1 MERSPT
7 PPQNPIP
14 PTHHHDE
21 IHAEGEPGVESFLPH
36 TQVIWDRL
44 QYEAREGDAL
54 NLNLNLLEDSGDL
67 ARRGLLDDTGGH
79 IERNLLG
86 AGDHGGRNP
95 GDGGRSHMLSTIP
108 GSTSSGPRYSQ
119 LDPNAGDITPDGDR
133 GEAVRYALDQLGPDD
148 ANRGV
153 KQSPRTRWDADNN
166 AADRQALLQ
175 PEPVTRAPIVQRY
188 ELYSDT
194 PPRVAVAP
202 RVPVIKENTNYGSPH
217 GPPPVTALPQ
227 TPDVVIPYD
236 NEDPILNFLPGILR
250 PVWLGLY
257 ICLVTLFLAGLLFSG
272 IYSAL
277 NDGLYAYTAFGGGR
291 WFIFKYLPTLL
302 GMILLLWLFQIQIA
316 LQRIAPYMA
325 MSRRSEGKI
334 RSQGPLMQVQPTDFL
349 TPKTFYFKAKQPIIG
364 AAMIIFWLQIF
375 TIPLLACLYN
385 VYFYGDIYAGNGSW
399 RWTAVQGIVWTLFA
413 LYFLQLVALILLAV
427 WLWRQRT
434 GLLWDPRSIA
444 DLITL
449 LDRSNIIQ
457 DYEGSEYFKN
467 AKVFQG
473 HLGHRS
479 DRLGYWTTTKKPND
493 IWYGISEEGGHV
505 REYGDNDPAFVNE
518 KQDRFA
524 PSTTHH
530 NGYLKNGHANG
541 ITNPEKGTEEYDHRT
556 KYLPWFLKPS
566 MALLWVIAAIV
577 LYLAFLIASFV
588 KQAVMYGFDPRL
600 PVLPDAAGFS
610 STNFFYSFMPA
621 LLAHLIFLSW
631 LSVDY
636 AYRRLQPYASLST
649 SSTHGSHPQDSLLLD
664 YPYRLPFSVTFS
676 AILAGHYIVA
686 WFSILT
692 LIAASLPILAGG
704 VFWSQFY
711 IPTQSVRVSVHPAGY
726 YALCVFLGLLALS
739 TPLVLFTA
747 HKRRLPHA
755 VTTLAEQFSF
765 LYASPLLGERGPD
778 RGAGARSGHKN
789 AKVEMATRLLA
800 ATTAREAE
808 AEGGRYVLGKLTGR
822 DGHSHLNIDRIG
834 RGDRKK
840 EDESRFLQARKT
852 ERIPMTKRQLR
863 HSQQGGEAMPS
874 PVNPA
879 YTRVGSPGA
888 AAGGRYDG
896 FAETGPYTPASAPAL
911 AVRYGGGGNT
921 RTGTSGS
928 PNAFAARDRALSTSP
943 TPTRAQGQTQAQ
955 IQAIPLLDF
964 NPPPNPL
971 HQTQVHPPEAAATR
985 GYGHMGRERQQ
996 EMSVASALQ
1005 YGRASG
1011 EYSRGASSDYA
1022 RRGSNGGYGNG
1033 NGRNRVDSAG
1043 GGGNGIGYAK
1053 GFGPYGG
1060 SGNVGYGGGGGG
1072 YGKLEGMNGAHERQG
1087 LIMRVQPGG
1096 PAVL

>member
-1 MERSPT
+1 M
-7 PPQNPIP
+7 
-14 PTHHHDE
+14 
-21 IHAEGEPGVESFLPH
+21 ESFLPH

-44 QYEAREGDAL
+44 QYEAREGDPL
-54 NLNLNLLEDSGDL
+54 SLNLNLLEDSGDL

-79 IERNLLG
+79 VERNLLG
-86 AGDHGGRNP
+86 NSGDN
-95 GDGGRSHMLSTIP
+95 GRSHMLSTIP
-108 GSTSSGPRYSQ
+108 GSTTTSGPRYSQ
-119 LDPNAGDITPDGDR
+119 LDPTAGDVTPDADK
-133 GEAVRYALDQLGPDD
+133 GEAVRYALDQLGPDS
-148 ANRGV
+148 ASRGV
-153 KQSPRTRWDADNN
+153 RQSPRTRWDADNN

-175 PEPVTRAPIVQRY
+175 PEEVTQTPAVQRY
-188 ELYSDT
+188 ELYSDMA
-194 PPRVAVAP
+194 PRVATAP
-202 RVPVIKENTNYGSPH
+202 RVAVIKENTNYGSPH

-236 NEDPILNFLPGILR
+236 NEDPDLNFLPGILR

-257 ICLVTLFLAGLLFSG
+257 VCLVTLFLAGLLFSG
-272 IYSAL
+272 IYSAF

-291 WFIFKYLPTLL
+291 WFVFKYLPTLL

-364 AAMIIFWLQIF
+364 VAMIIFWLQIF

-385 VYFYGDIYAGNGSW
+385 VYFYGDIYSGNGTW

-413 LYFLQLVALILLAV
+413 LYFLQLVALVVLAV

-457 DYEGSEYFKN
+457 DYEGSEYFEN
-467 AKVFQG
+467 GKVFQG

-479 DRLGYWTTTKKPND
+479 DRLGYWTTTQKPND

-505 REYGDNDPAFVNE
+505 REYGDNNPAFNNE

-524 PSTTHH
+524 PATHH
-530 NGYLKNGHANG
+530 NGQNGHAGG
-541 ITNPEKGTEEYDHRT
+541 ITNPEKGTEEYSHRT
-556 KYLPWFLKPS
+556 RYLPWFLKPS
-566 MALLWVIAAIV
+566 IALLWAIAAIV

-588 KQAVMYGFDPRL
+588 KQAVMYGFNPRL

-621 LLAHLIFLSW
+621 LLAHLLFLGW
-631 LSVDY
+631 LSIDY

-649 SSTHGSHPQDSLLLD
+649 SSEHGSHAQDSLLLD

-676 AILAGHYIVA
+676 AILAGHHLVA
-686 WFSILT
+686 WFSLLT

-704 VFWSQFY
+704 VFGSQFY

-739 TPLVLFTA
+739 TPLIVLTA

-808 AEGGRYVLGKLTGR
+808 AEGGRYVLGRLTGR

-852 ERIPMTKRQLR
+852 ERIPMTKRRLR
-863 HSQQGGEAMPS
+863 DSQQGAEAMPS

-879 YTRVGSPGA
+879 YARVGGGA
-888 AAGGRYDG
+888 AGRYDG
-896 FAETGPYTPASAPAL
+896 FTETGPYTPAPAPASGRL
-911 AVRYGGGGNT
+911 YGDGNT
-921 RTGTSGS
+921 RTVAGAGLGGS
-928 PNAFAARDRALSTSP
+928 PNAFAARERALSTSP
-943 TPTRAQGQTQAQ
+943 TPTRSQGQTYTPMQTQ
-955 IQAIPLLDF
+955 GQAIPLLDF
-964 NPPPNPL
+964 NPPPNPNFQP
-971 HQTQVHPPEAAATR
+971 QTQVQTSQVLPPAAAATR

-996 EMSVASALQ
+996 EMSVAKELQ
-1005 YGRASG
+1005 FGRQSE
-1011 EYSRGASSDYA
+1011 EYTRGASGDYT
-1022 RRGSNGGYGNG
+1022 RRGSNGNGNGNGYGNG
-1033 NGRNRVDSAG
+1033 YGYGRNRVDSAG
-1043 GGGNGIGYAK
+1043 GGGGGGGNGYGMGSGAGGYAK
-1053 GFGPYGG
+1053 GYGPYGG
-1060 SGNVGYGGGGGG
+1060 SGNAGYGGGGGGGG
-1072 YGKLEGMNGAHERQG
+1072 YGKFEGLSGAHERQG